1 MINFH
6 KTKRGICAFENEKIE
21 MVYGKQDPSYKYV
34 ELLDSIDSRIL
45 LVNTLENI
53 DHNFT
58 NALPEF
64 EQLIFGFVN
73 EFQRK

>member
-1 MINFH
+1 
-6 KTKRGICAFENEKIE
+6 